1 MKLKNVISERKGSYR
16 DLAKH
21 LLIDNGVISAGDRSA
36 SARKKISTLTD
47 ALRDLNDTRAP
58 NFSKGQELTLP
69 EDFMGFYRE
78 FMRSGT
84 AANDTPLTMMRANGG
99 MTFLQTP
106 AARQDIYASP
116 ETHASY
122 DSYQSGAMRTQIID
136 AARQYVG
143 MREQGHNRGEVDM
156 FRLSALDATQTPVV
170 KGSPYCA
177 LFVGTALKDGL
188 GYNPLGGTAST
199 AEVVRM
205 ARAAGAYHAAAS
217 YAPQAGDIAYLREGG
232 GGHVALVKEVL
243 PNGDLVLI
251 EGNVGRGANAGVHE
265 TVLTQGSS
273 RARHL
278 AGFVNIDGLV
288 AATHTDANV
297 NASTLARADKPAPAH
312 IM

>member
-1 MKLKNVISERKGSYR
+1 MKLKNVISERRGSYR

-47 ALRDLNDTRAP
+47 ALRDLNDTQAP

-84 AANDTPLTMMRANGG
+84 AANNTLLTMMRANGE

-106 AARQDIYASP
+106 DAAPQDIYAFR

-122 DSYQSGAMRTQIID
+122 DSGGMRTQIID

-143 MREQGHNRGEVDM
+143 MREQGHNRGEVDR
-156 FRLSALDATQTPVV
+156 FRLSALDATQTPVAE
-170 KGSPYCA
+170 GSPYCA
-177 LFVGTALKDGL
+177 LFVGTALKDQL

-288 AATHTDANV
+288 AATRTDANID
-297 NASTLARADKPAPAH
+297 ARTLARADRPAPAH